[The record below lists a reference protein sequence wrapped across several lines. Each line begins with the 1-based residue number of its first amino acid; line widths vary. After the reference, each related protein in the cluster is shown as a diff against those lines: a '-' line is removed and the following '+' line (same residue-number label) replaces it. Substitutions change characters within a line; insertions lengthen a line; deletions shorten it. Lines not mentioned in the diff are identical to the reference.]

1 MLQRIQSLFLLGV
14 VLSMVFSL
22 FLPIWQKADPA
33 QDSLFKVYALYGQ
46 EVKSDGS
53 EEIVEA
59 FPYLLI
65 GIFSMVSAAVAL
77 VELFQYHNRLTQ
89 IKMGA
94 LKSLLMSTVLGIAL
108 YLTFQVEK
116 IIAPESKG
124 DYGLGLFA
132 TCIALI
138 LNVLANRFIRRDE
151 NLVRSVD
158 RLR

>member
-1 MLQRIQSLFLLGV
+1 MVLSLF
-14 VLSMVFSL
+14 F
-22 FLPIWQKADPA
+22 PIWQKPNPA

-53 EEIVEA
+53 KEIVET

-65 GIFSMVSAAVAL
+65 GIFAMASAAVAL
-77 VELFQYHNRLTQ
+77 IAIFQYHNRLTQ

-94 LKSLLMSTVLGIAL
+94 LNSLLMSSVLGIAL

-116 IIAPESKG
+116 IIAPESRG
-124 DYGLGLFA
+124 DYGLGLFL
-132 TCIALI
+132 TCIGLI
-138 LNVLANRFIRRDE
+138 CNVLANRFIRRDE
-151 NLVRSVD
+151 KLVRSVD

>member
-1 MLQRIQSLFLLGV
+1 MLQRVQTLFLLGV
-14 VLSMVFSL
+14 FLCMVLSL

-46 EVKSDGS
+46 EINSDGS
-53 EEIVEA
+53 DEIVEV

-65 GIFSMVSAAVAL
+65 GIFAVLSAAIAL
-77 VELFQYHNRLTQ
+77 LEIFQFNNRLTQ

-94 LKSLLMSTVLGIAL
+94 LNSLLMSTVLGIAL

-116 IIAPESKG
+116 IVAPEARG
-124 DYGLGLFA
+124 DYGFGLFA

-138 LNVLANRFIRRDE
+138 CNVLANRFIRRDE
-151 NLVRSVD
+151 NLVRSVN